1 MEKQIEVE
9 LMGNLRKEKFLE
21 LQSLFEKEG
30 AFKKKKRRLSL
41 MYFRD
46 KIPKDLIEI
55 KDELVDLRLRITNGI
70 PEVVIKY
77 GLFTGSH
84 AREEISINFDIKDFE
99 KYIDLLKYL
108 GWHLAVGYSTKTY
121 VYNYKSVEF
130 SLVEIKDYGYNFE
143 AEIITENEESGNAK
157 RKLTIFCEELGL
169 KSFNENE
176 LDKQCNDINN
186 KKEFQFDFN
195 KQSSNKI
202 REQFKEFF
210 QN

>member
-9 LMGNLRKEKFLE
+9 LMGNLTKEKFLE
-21 LQSLFEKEG
+21 LRSLFGKEG
-30 AFKKKKRRLSL
+30 VFKKDKRRLSL

-46 KIPKDLIEI
+46 RIPKDLIEI
-55 KDELVDLRLRITNGI
+55 KDELVDLRLRITNST
-70 PEVVIKY
+70 PEIIIKY

-99 KYIDLLKYL
+99 KYINLLKYL
-108 GWHLAVGYSTKTY
+108 GWHLAVIYSTKTY
-121 VYNYKSVEF
+121 VYDYKGIEF

-143 AEIITENEESGNAK
+143 AEIITEIEKSEDAK
-157 RKLTIFCEELGL
+157 RKLTAFCEEIGL
-169 KSFNENE
+169 KPFNESE
-176 LDKQCNDINN
+176 LDKQCNGINN
-186 KKEFQFDFN
+186 KRELQFDFN

-210 QN
+210 